1 MQMISSTR
9 VADFATWRAGYEQ
22 YEDLRREEGG
32 MTTKQVYQS
41 IIDEHEVSIL
51 FEVVDEARARRFLS
65 SSRAEESMQKIGV
78 TRMPLVGV
86 LTPVASTVP

>member
-1 MQMISSTR
+1 MQMISCTR
-9 VADFATWRAGYEQ
+9 VADFGSWRAGYEQ

-41 IIDEHEVSIL
+41 VIDEHEVSIL
-51 FEVVDEARARRFLS
+51 FEVVDEARARNFLS
-65 SSRAEESMQKIGV
+65 SSRVDESMRKIGV

-86 LTPVASTVP
+86 LTPVAATVL

>member
-9 VADFATWRAGYEQ
+9 VADFGSWRAGYEQ
-22 YEDLRREEGG
+22 YEDFRREEGG

-41 IIDEHEVSIL
+41 VIDEHEVSIL
-51 FEVVDEARARRFLS
+51 FEIIDEARARRFLS
-65 SSRAEESMQKIGV
+65 SPRAEESMRKIGV

-86 LTPVASTVP
+86 LTSVASPVP